1 MQYVSTRGNA
11 TAANFT
17 EILMAGLAPDGGL
30 YVPISYPQYNFEQL
44 RHMRDKN
51 YTQLAEILL
60 WPFIEGSNISKA
72 EFSKIIKQSYK
83 DFSHPAI
90 CPLIQTASK
99 EFIAELFH
107 GPSLAF
113 KDIAMQFL
121 ANLIETILA
130 NTDKNLNVIAA
141 TSGDTGSAAI
151 EAFAKKNKAKV
162 FILFPKG
169 RISEIQQ
176 KQMTTTGA
184 SNIYAIAIDGCFDDC
199 QAIVKS
205 LFNDKDFVAKVN
217 PTAVNSINWARILAQ
232 SVYYFYTALA
242 LGAPDRKVNFCVPTG
257 NFGNIFA
264 GYLAKKMGLP
274 IEKLIIAT
282 NENDILTRI
291 VHTGIYQPKAI
302 CPTTSPSMDIQISSN
317 FERLLFDTSG
327 GDSYYTNLKMQEL
340 NQNGYFVLSDD
351 CRHKINEDFIAGSA
365 KVENVNDIIK
375 NLYENNNYLCDPH
388 TAVGIHV
395 ARNRQQ
401 TSYSTPIIALAT
413 ASASKFPETVK
424 NACGIWPDLPARAR
438 KIMKK
443 NELFYSLDNN
453 AETIKQFIYQQL

>member
-11 TAANFT
+11 KAANFT

-217 PTAVNSINWARILAQ
+217 PTAVNSIN
-232 SVYYFYTALA
+232 
-242 LGAPDRKVNFCVPTG
+242 
-257 NFGNIFA
+257 
-264 GYLAKKMGLP
+264 
-274 IEKLIIAT
+274 
-282 NENDILTRI
+282 
-291 VHTGIYQPKAI
+291 
-302 CPTTSPSMDIQISSN
+302 
-317 FERLLFDTSG
+317 
-327 GDSYYTNLKMQEL
+327 
-340 NQNGYFVLSDD
+340 
-351 CRHKINEDFIAGSA
+351 
-365 KVENVNDIIK
+365 
-375 NLYENNNYLCDPH
+375 
-388 TAVGIHV
+388 
-395 ARNRQQ
+395 
-401 TSYSTPIIALAT
+401 
-413 ASASKFPETVK
+413 
-424 NACGIWPDLPARAR
+424 
-438 KIMKK
+438 
-443 NELFYSLDNN
+443 
-453 AETIKQFIYQQL
+453 